1 MGNVLSFLLFVLPLG
16 VDTFAIAAAVGANRI
31 SGWSRWRIS
40 MIFAICEGGTPLIG
54 LGVGSSIGQAVGG
67 VAEYFSGLLLIL
79 LGGYLWWSDD
89 NDGGGDDDDD
99 DDDDDEAAKA
109 RRLINARGLALIGL
123 ALSISLDELAIGF
136 SFGLGGTAA
145 APTTIIA
152 VITIQALVVS
162 QLGLCLG
169 ARISEGLRER
179 IERIAGPI
187 LIFLG
192 FYPLAETLLH
202 NKLIPPRGAAITS
215 IIVIIL
221 AAVIVCRRLAAQ
233 TYGYPA
239 TPPRLVFA
247 TDTGQ
252 LYESTLLRSG
262 SWRDRAIAGSLPQPG
277 RHRADPGVS
286 SRRRST
292 RDYGPRQ
299 QVSDDPTRS
308 AYSMG
313 DHLGS

>member
-16 VDTFAIAAAVGANRI
+16 VDTFAIAATVGANRI

-89 NDGGGDDDDD
+89 NDGDD
-99 DDDDDEAAKA
+99 DDDDDEAVKA

-136 SFGLGGTAA
+136 SFGLGGTVA

-152 VITIQALVVS
+152 VITIQALAVS

-179 IERIAGPI
+179 IERIAAPI

-192 FYPLAETLLH
+192 FYPLAEALLH
-202 NKLIPPRGAAITS
+202 NKVIPPRGAAITS

-221 AAVIVCRRLAAQ
+221 AVVIVCRRLAAQ

-239 TPPRLVFA
+239 PPPRLVFA

-252 LYESTLLRSG
+252 LYESTPLRSG
-262 SWRDRAIAGSLPQPG
+262 SWRDRAIAGSLPQAG
-277 RHRADPGVS
+277 RHRVDPGVS
-286 SRRRST
+286 PRRRPT
-292 RDYGPRQ
+292 HDYGPRQ
-299 QVSDDPTRS
+299 QVSDDATRS